1 MFMNVVSVVSLL
13 AVALAT
19 ALPAHA
25 ATPVYRQ
32 FQDWVV
38 ACDNVA
44 RCVVSGAAESL
55 DGRITVQRDAG
66 PQGAIDVTV
75 VLPTRGGNA
84 PLRLDGKAVALT
96 APGWA
101 RTQDGAEWVVRR
113 TRGLADA
120 QAFVDAVRNGQ
131 SLRFGAGER
140 DAIPLGGLSAALLLV
155 DETQGRLGGTTA
167 LLRRGAAA
175 ASTVPAAAPL
185 PRVALAPPPRAV
197 LDAATQARLIA
208 QVRRGQAALIQRED
222 CSQHGGDDAFD
233 EAAALDD
240 TRALVLIECLRGA
253 YQSSSLVF
261 QVPVADPSRATR
273 VTPTLPFTLPGVRAR
288 LDMVTSAAFEDG
300 VLTHSG
306 RGRGMGDCG
315 SGARWGWTGTTFA
328 LLAYEH
334 MGACRGDDAAEWPAL
349 WRTANAP

>member
-1 MFMNVVSVVSLL
+1 MNVVSVVPLL
-13 AVALAT
+13 AVALAA

-44 RCVVSGAAESL
+44 RCVASGAAEGV
-55 DGRITVQRDAG
+55 DGRITVQRAAG
-66 PQGAIDVTV
+66 PQGAIEVSV
-75 VLPTRGGNA
+75 VLPTRGGSA
-84 PLRLDGKAVALT
+84 PLLLDGKPVALA
-96 APGWA
+96 APGWTRA
-101 RTQDGAEWVVRR
+101 PDGAERVLRQ
-113 TRGLADA
+113 TRSLAAA
-120 QAFVDAVRNGQ
+120 QGFIDAVRNG
-131 SLRFGAGER
+131 SALRFGTGER

-155 DETQGRLGGTTA
+155 DETQGRLGGGTA
-167 LLRRGAAA
+167 LLRRGDAA
-175 ASTVPAAAPL
+175 ASKVPAAAPL
-185 PRVALAPPPRAV
+185 PRVTLAPPPRRA

-208 QVRRGQAALIQRED
+208 QVRRSQSAVIQRED

-240 TRALVLIECLRGA
+240 TQALVLIECLRGA

-261 QVPVADPSRATR
+261 RVPVADASRATR
-273 VTPTLPFTLPGVRAR
+273 VTPTLPFALPGVRTR
-288 LDMVTSAAFEDG
+288 LDMLTSAAFEDG

-306 RGRGMGDCG
+306 RGRGIGDCG